1 MDQYKDNPNAP
12 RVRFIRK
19 NGRVIPIIQGDRKG
33 VKPRVASSIVDSQI
47 SAMSESVKNA
57 EAGKRIVTG
66 YGTSQHVIGTKSTF
80 PKFYGELGFKNKHHF
95 FATLQKPGVKQDQLM
110 SAAVKDIKS
119 GKDYGLGLPNRSK
132 QFQVATREIFDNTNV
147 IFRKLNGR
155 VVPMKIK
162 GSNNKIKKTV
172 SDWDFDL

>member
-1 MDQYKDNPNAP
+1 M
-12 RVRFIRK
+12 
-19 NGRVIPIIQGDRKG
+19 
-33 VKPRVASSIVDSQI
+33 
-47 SAMSESVKNA
+47 
-57 EAGKRIVTG
+57 
-66 YGTSQHVIGTKSTF
+66 
-80 PKFYGELGFKNKHHF
+80 
-95 FATLQKPGVKQDQLM
+95 QKPGVKQDQLM